1 MAALLAIDRGCFR
14 DTPFPQHLTDWD
26 NVRRVADKII
36 KSYSNLPYFTDHV
49 TISVSRAAGPSRRV
63 VIFIT
68 GEEII
73 NAVEGHPAP
82 TREPLHV
89 NASFALAQSNG
100 YWVAW
105 AYIADD
111 PSTVE
116 LKNAKVTF
124 NDAAP
129 Q

>member
-1 MAALLAIDRGCFR
+1 
-14 DTPFPQHLTDWD
+14 
-26 NVRRVADKII
+26 
-36 KSYSNLPYFTDHV
+36 
-49 TISVSRAAGPSRRV
+49 V